1 MNVLLGHA
9 FVDSLEAGLVWACVG
24 LGVYLT
30 FRILAFPDL
39 TVEGS
44 FPAGAAIAAAIIF
57 RGGHPIVG
65 TLLAIA
71 GGMVAG
77 AATGLLHTRRKI
89 NDILSGILVASALYS
104 VNLLIMD
111 RPNTPLL
118 GKVTVYEEVYS
129 LLGVS
134 GGSWP
139 RIALL
144 LVITAGLA
152 LLLNWFLHTDLGLA
166 IRATGSNPSM
176 AQGLGIRTDNLKIL
190 GLMLANGLV
199 ALSGALTAQLQGFA
213 DISMGVGTLVVGF
226 AAVII
231 AEAVFGVN
239 RMVWN
244 LLAVLAG
251 SFAYRFIVAI
261 ALLLGL
267 PSTQLKLIASVLV
280 VLTLGISLPKLRERI
295 GLPLLPSH
303 RRPSPAAAGEAR

>member
-1 MNVLLGHA
+1 MLSHA

-57 RGGHPIVG
+57 RDGNPVAG
-65 TLLAIA
+65 TLLAVAGGVIA
-71 GGMVAG
+71 GAL
-77 AATGLLHTRRKI
+77 TGLLHTRRGI
-89 NDILSGILVASALYS
+89 NDILSGILVATALYS
-104 VNLLIMD
+104 LNLLIMD

-118 GKVTVYEEVYS
+118 GKITVYEQVYG
-129 LLGVS
+129 LLRVPHGV
-134 GGSWP
+134 WP
-139 RIALL
+139 RIGLL
-144 LVITAGLA
+144 LVISTGLA
-152 LLLNWFLHTDLGLA
+152 LAVNWFLHTDLGLA
-166 IRATGSNPSM
+166 LRATGSNPSM
-176 AQGLGIRTDNLKIL
+176 AQAHGIRTDNLKIL

-213 DISMGVGTLVVGF
+213 DIGMGVGTLVVGF

-261 ALLLGL
+261 ALLIGL
-267 PSTQLKLIASVLV
+267 PSTQLKLVASVLV
-280 VLTLGISLPKLRERI
+280 ILTLGVSLPKLRDRL
-295 GLPLLPSH
+295 GLPLFGLG
-303 RRPSPAAAGEAR
+303 RPPPAVREAR